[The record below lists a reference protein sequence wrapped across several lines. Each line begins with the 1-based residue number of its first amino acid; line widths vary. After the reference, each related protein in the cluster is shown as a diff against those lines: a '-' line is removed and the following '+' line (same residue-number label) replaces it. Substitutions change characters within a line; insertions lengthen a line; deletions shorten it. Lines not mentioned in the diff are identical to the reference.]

1 MLLSVQLAFSASKFE
16 RSILELA
23 ANHHPTQLAEQF
35 QQSRERMK
43 RMESLDSEEQRK
55 AFTEEATKAE
65 IIMQAVNKVTEV
77 VAIDEE
83 QPLSQAKGNI
93 MRLEEQLREVTNQL
107 EAIEADASHA
117 TLEKLRNEKRHVS
130 QQVVNAQDIL
140 MQVLAA
146 LGPQLQVAL
155 EEQKH
160 TIIQQQKELLAQ
172 KEAIEAH
179 NRRQSGGR
187 TSPPPPKPAL
197 TSPKQVKDKAQDRDP
212 PPLGKKGG
220 VLLQAHRGKCHSGT
234 KTGGEGSRAL
244 SGTIPL

>member
-1 MLLSVQLAFSASKFE
+1 MSQPTTKDMLLSVQLAFSASKFE

-23 ANHHPTQLAEQF
+23 ANHHPTQLAEQL
-35 QQSRERMK
+35 QRSRERMK

-55 AFTEEATKAE
+55 AVTEEATKVE

-117 TLEKLRNEKRHVS
+117 TLEKLCNEKRRVS

-146 LGPQLQVAL
+146 PGPQLQVAL

-179 NRRQSGGR
+179 DRRQSGGR
-187 TSPPPPKPAL
+187 TSPPPPKPAPS
-197 TSPKQVKDKAQDRDP
+197 SPKQVKDRVQDRDP
-212 PPLGKKGG
+212 PLGNKGG
-220 VLLQAHRGKCHSGT
+220 GLL
-234 KTGGEGSRAL
+234 
-244 SGTIPL
+244 

>member
-1 MLLSVQLAFSASKFE
+1 MLLTMQLAFSARKFE

-23 ANHHPTQLAEQF
+23 ANHHPTLLAEQF

-43 RMESLDSEEQRK
+43 RMESMDSEEQRR

-65 IIMQAVNKVTEV
+65 IIMQAANEVTEV

-93 MRLEEQLREVTNQL
+93 SRLEEQLREVTNQL
-107 EAIEADASHA
+107 EAIEADASPA
-117 TLEKLRNEKRHVS
+117 TLEKLRNEKRSVS

-146 LGPQLQVAL
+146 PGPQLQVAL

-160 TIIQQQKELLAQ
+160 TIIQQQKEKELLAQ

-179 NRRQSGGR
+179 NKRQSGGC
-187 TSPPPPKPAL
+187 TSSPPPKPSPS
-197 TSPKQVKDKAQDRDP
+197 SPKQVKDGAQDRDP
-212 PPLGKKGG
+212 PPGEKGG
-220 VLLQAHRGKCHSGT
+220 GLLST
-234 KTGGEGSRAL
+234 S
-244 SGTIPL
+244 